1 MKPLYFQSTPEFRIL
16 KKLNETQVLQVRY
29 INEVEKYTS
38 RWQDIPIVKEEIL
51 NGDQS
56 RTQT

>member
-1 MKPLYFQSTPEFRIL
+1 MKPRYPGATPEFRIL
-16 KKLNETQVLQVRY
+16 KKLDGTQVLQVRY
-29 INEVEKYTS
+29 LNETQKYTS